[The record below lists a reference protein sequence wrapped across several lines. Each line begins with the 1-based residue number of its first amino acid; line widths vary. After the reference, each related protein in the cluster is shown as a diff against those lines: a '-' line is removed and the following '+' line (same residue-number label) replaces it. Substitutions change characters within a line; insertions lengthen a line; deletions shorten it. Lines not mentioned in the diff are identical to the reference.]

1 MDVGRERSVPIPA
14 TVRLITS
21 NPLLGELFKHF
32 LEQRSAIDLQVD
44 DLSRLAEPSA
54 LRLLDLGSLCP
65 KRLAE
70 GIERLPPQAPIAL
83 INASSELALSW
94 VARYPGIRGVF
105 SPQTSR
111 EQLLRGLDVL
121 LAGQDWLS
129 RPLMAYLVQRLRALQ
144 RPQALHQ
151 VGHQRP
157 RQPVLAGKQHVE
169 TTQQLLAAG
178 LRGEHATD
186 AGITRDPAQG
196 QFRRG
201 IDKRDGRLRRQS
213 FDAFGQALRA
223 QAAEV
228 QQT

>member
-1 MDVGRERSVPIPA
+1 MDVGRKRSASIPA

-21 NPLLGELFKHF
+21 DPLLGELFKHF

-54 LRLLDLGSLCP
+54 LHLLDLGSLCP
-65 KRLAE
+65 ERLAE
-70 GIERLPPQAPIAL
+70 GVGRLPPQVPIAL
-83 INASSELALSW
+83 INASPELALSW

-144 RPQALHQ
+144 RPPSDMLTLREREILCLVGRGLSNAAIGRALCLSPHT
-151 VGHQRP
+151 VKSHMHNLLRKTGSANRAEAASRFH
-157 RQPVLAGKQHVE
+157 AGSPE
-169 TTQQLLAAG
+169 S
-178 LRGEHATD
+178 R
-186 AGITRDPAQG
+186 
-196 QFRRG
+196 
-201 IDKRDGRLRRQS
+201 
-213 FDAFGQALRA
+213 
-223 QAAEV
+223 
-228 QQT
+228 